1 MGQPESATARR
12 DADRARAARDP
23 GAKRPGFVSI
33 SMTPLAEVL
42 DQARWAPSGD
52 NTQPWRFVIEAFD
65 HVVVLGRDTRSH
77 CVYDLDG
84 HPSQI
89 SLGALLETIVIAA
102 TQFGLTA
109 HVTRREDGPEEEPMF
124 DVHFRKDAG
133 VAEDPLA
140 RHIRPRT
147 VQRRPLSVKRLS
159 DRD

>member
-52 NTQPWRFVIEAFD
+52 NTQPWRFVIDAPD

-89 SLGALLETIVIAA
+89 SLGALLETIAIAA
-102 TQFGLTA
+102 SAHGLRMTA
-109 HVTRREDGPEEEPMF
+109 VRRTGLPDTTPTFDLRFDHDERLATDALVAHIPE
-124 DVHFRKDAG
+124 RS
-133 VAEDPLA
+133 
-140 RHIRPRT
+140 
-147 VQRRPLSVKRLS
+147 VQRRPM
-159 DRD
+159 